1 MSSDTVPVN
10 TPADAQSIPTI
21 FDPTTCTRKGLC
33 PVTILRNEADD
44 PLQSHSLYYEQ
55 HGTGPEKILFIMGL
69 NGSSFSWLPQVD
81 YFGRKPEYSVLV
93 FDNRGVGNSDAPRGP
108 YSTSAMAD
116 DVVALLDYVG
126 WTSERDMHVVGVSL
140 GGMIALG
147 NKANSMD
154 SATTCESPSLS
165 RSRIYR
171 TKASQLKGSTSLISW
186 RLLTMTDPETKI
198 PVILDMVFPQSWLNA
213 PASGDPEG
221 RTNREVQT
229 VEYRK
234 RIELTRPQK
243 PVGAIS
249 QMIAGLTHSV
259 SPERLRTIAASIPK
273 VLIVTGDQDN
283 LINPSNSLY
292 MKEHMPEAELVQW
305 KNTGHG
311 FQVQY
316 RDRFHELLE
325 H

>member
-1 MSSDTVPVN
+1 
-10 TPADAQSIPTI
+10 
-21 FDPTTCTRKGLC
+21 
-33 PVTILRNEADD
+33 
-44 PLQSHSLYYEQ
+44 
-55 HGTGPEKILFIMGL
+55 
-69 NGSSFSWLPQVD
+69 
-81 YFGRKPEYSVLV
+81 
-93 FDNRGVGNSDAPRGP
+93 
-108 YSTSAMAD
+108 
-116 DVVALLDYVG
+116 
-126 WTSERDMHVVGVSL
+126 
-140 GGMIALG
+140 
-147 NKANSMD
+147 MD
-154 SATTCESPSLS
+154 SATTC
-165 RSRIYR
+165 
-171 TKASQLKGSTSLISW
+171 STSLI

-213 PASGDPEG
+213 PAPGDPEG

-259 SPERLRTIAASIPK
+259 SPERLRTIASSIPK

-311 FQVQY
+311 LQVQY

-325 H
+325 RVVREGRERLAKSGEGQPNVD